1 MIDLFNIP
9 NSNQDI
15 KIFYAA
21 GTTWQTWTKPRKCS
35 YVWIMCI
42 GGGAGGSG
50 GATGGGSTVLQN
62 GGGSGGV
69 NRALF
74 QSNLLSDTL
83 FVQVGAGGAGGVA
96 GASGSNGARSFVS
109 FYPNNAINQNL
120 VCTSGNS
127 PAVGGNLNGLASAG
141 ETIATFANT
150 SFLSSS
156 NFLAVAGV
164 TAPVLSS
171 APVTNVTPLTSQIT
185 SPGACGG
192 SITPSLVSTAG
203 GNVLA
208 TSISPLI
215 SGGTPGITGVD
226 GGDGYT
232 SWKPLFGVG
241 GAGGAA
247 ATSGQVGSNG
257 GNGGIGCG
265 GGAAGQV
272 NGGPT
277 AGRGG
282 RGGDG
287 LVIIISF

>member
-1 MIDLFNIP
+1 
-9 NSNQDI
+9 
-15 KIFYAA
+15 
-21 GTTWQTWTKPRKCS
+21 
-35 YVWIMCI
+35 MCI
-42 GGGAGGSG
+42 GGGGGGAGGG
-50 GATGGGSTVLQN
+50 TGLGNTVLQN

-69 NRALF
+69 TRALF

-96 GASGSNGARSFVS
+96 GNSGSNGNRSFVS
-109 FYPNNAINQNL
+109 FYPNNAVNQNL

-127 PAVGGNLNGLASAG
+127 PAVGGNVNGLASAG
-141 ETIATFANT
+141 ETIATVANT
-150 SFLSSS
+150 TFLSLS
-156 NFLAVAGV
+156 NFIAIAGV
-164 TAPVLSS
+164 TAPAISTT
-171 APVTNVTPLTSQIT
+171 VTNVTPLTSQIT

-192 SITPSLVSTAG
+192 WINASIVSTAG

-208 TSISPLI
+208 TPFSPLI

-226 GGDGYT
+226 GGNGYT

-277 AGRGG
+277 RGIG
-282 RGGDG
+282 GKGGDG

>member
-1 MIDLFNIP
+1 MLDLFNIP
-9 NSNQDI
+9 NSQQDVQ
-15 KIFYAA
+15 IFYANGSA
-21 GTTWQTWTKPRKCS
+21 WQTWSKPRKCN

-50 GATGGGSTVLQN
+50 GGTGLGNTVLQN

-69 NRALF
+69 TRALF

-96 GASGSNGARSFVS
+96 GNSGSNGNRSFVS
-109 FYPNNAINQNL
+109 FYPNNAVNQNL

-127 PAVGGNLNGLASAG
+127 PAVGGNVNGLASAG
-141 ETIATFANT
+141 ETIATVANT
-150 SFLSSS
+150 TFLSLS
-156 NFLAVAGV
+156 NFIAIAGV
-164 TAPVLSS
+164 TAPAISTT
-171 APVTNVTPLTSQIT
+171 VTNVTPLTSQIT

-192 SITPSLVSTAG
+192 WINASIVSTAG

-208 TSISPLI
+208 TPFSPLI

-226 GGDGYT
+226 GGNGYT

-277 AGRGG
+277 RGIGG

>member
-1 MIDLFNIP
+1 MLDLSHIP
-9 NSNQDI
+9 NSQQVVR
-15 KIFYAA
+15 IFYSNGNAL
-21 GTTWQTWTKPRKCS
+21 QTWTKPKKCS
-35 YVWIMCI
+35 YVYIMCI

-50 GATGGGSTVLQN
+50 GGTGVGATVLQN

-74 QSNLLSDTL
+74 QANLLSDTL

-96 GASGSNGARSFVS
+96 GNSGSNGNRSFVS
-109 FYPNNAINQNL
+109 FYPNNTISQNL
-120 VCTSGNS
+120 VCTSGAN

-141 ETIATFANT
+141 ETIAIFT
-150 SFLSSS
+150 STAFLSSS
-156 NFLAVAGV
+156 NFLSVAGV
-164 TAPVLSS
+164 TAPVITNI
-171 APVTNVTPLTSQIT
+171 VTNVTPLTLQIT

-192 SITPSLVSTAG
+192 LITSSIVSTAG

-208 TSISPLI
+208 TPISPLV

-226 GGDGYT
+226 GGNGYT
-232 SWKPLFGVG
+232 SWNPLFGVG

-247 ATSGQVGSNG
+247 ATVGQIGGNG

-277 AGRGG
+277 AGIGG

>member
-1 MIDLFNIP
+1 MLDLSGIP
-9 NSNQDI
+9 NSKQDI

-21 GTTWQTWTKPRKCS
+21 GTTWQTWQKPRKCS
-35 YVWIMCI
+35 YVYIICI
-42 GGGAGGSG
+42 GGGGGGSG
-50 GATGGGSTVLQN
+50 GATGVGSTVLQN

-83 FVQVGAGGAGGVA
+83 FVQVGAGGAGGIV
-96 GASGSNGARSFVS
+96 GNSGSNGNRSFVS
-109 FYPNNAINQNL
+109 FYPNNAVSTNL
-120 VCTSGNS
+120 VCTSGAA
-127 PAVGGNLNGLASAG
+127 PAVGGNINGLASAG
-141 ETIATFANT
+141 ETIATLTNT
-150 SFLSSS
+150 AFLSSS
-156 NFLAVAGV
+156 NFLSVAGV
-164 TAPVLSS
+164 TAPAVIST
-171 APVTNVTPLTSQIT
+171 VTNVTPLSSQIT

-192 SITPSLVSTAG
+192 AITSSIVSTAG

-226 GGDGYT
+226 GGNGYT
-232 SWKPLFGVG
+232 SWNPLFGVG
-241 GAGGAA
+241 GAGGAG

-277 AGRGG
+277 AGIGG

>member
-9 NSNQDI
+9 NSRQDVQ
-15 KIFYAA
+15 IFYANGSA
-21 GTTWQTWTKPRKCS
+21 WQTWQKPRKCN
-35 YVWIMCI
+35 YVYIMCI

-50 GATGGGSTVLQN
+50 GGTGLGNTVLQN

-83 FVQVGAGGAGGVA
+83 FVQVGAGGAGGIA
-96 GASGSNGARSFVS
+96 GTNGSNGNRSFVS
-109 FYPNNAINQNL
+109 FYPNNAVNTNL
-120 VCTSGNS
+120 VCTSGDS
-127 PAVGGNLNGLASAG
+127 PAVGGNVNGLASAG

-150 SFLSSS
+150 PFLSLS
-156 NFLAVAGV
+156 NFIAIAGV
-164 TAPVLSS
+164 TAPAISTT
-171 APVTNVTPLTSQIT
+171 VTNVTPLTSQIT

-192 SITPSLVSTAG
+192 WINGSIVSTAG

-208 TSISPLI
+208 TPFSPLI

-226 GGDGYT
+226 GGNGYT

-277 AGRGG
+277 RGIG
-282 RGGDG
+282 GKGGDG

>member
-1 MIDLFNIP
+1 MLDLSGIP
-9 NSNQDI
+9 NSKQDI
-15 KIFYAA
+15 KIFYANGSA
-21 GTTWQTWTKPRKCS
+21 WQTWTKPKKCS

-50 GATGGGSTVLQN
+50 GVTGTGGTALQN

-69 NRALF
+69 TRALF
-74 QSNLLSDTL
+74 QANLLSDTL

-96 GASGSNGARSFVS
+96 GASGSNGNRSFVS
-109 FYPNNAINQNL
+109 FYPNNAVTQNL
-120 VCTSGNS
+120 VCISGNA
-127 PAVGGNLNGLASAG
+127 PAVGGNVNGLASAG
-141 ETIATFANT
+141 ETIATFGNT
-150 SFLSSS
+150 AFLSSS
-156 NFLAVAGV
+156 NFLAIAGV
-164 TAPVLSS
+164 TAPAVVNI
-171 APVTNVTPLTSQIT
+171 VTNVTPLTSQIT

-192 SITPSLVSTAG
+192 WINASIVSTAG

-208 TSISPLI
+208 TSISPVI
-215 SGGTPGITGVD
+215 SGGTPGLTGVD
-226 GGDGYT
+226 GGNGYT
-232 SWKPLFGVG
+232 SWNPLFGVG
-241 GAGGAA
+241 GAGGAG
-247 ATSGQVGSNG
+247 ATLGQVGSNG

>member
-9 NSNQDI
+9 NSQQDVQ
-15 KIFYAA
+15 IFYANGSA
-21 GTTWQTWTKPRKCS
+21 WQTWQKPRKCN
-35 YVWIMCI
+35 YVYIMCI
-42 GGGAGGSG
+42 GGGGGGAGGG
-50 GATGGGSTVLQN
+50 TGLGNTVLQN

-69 NRALF
+69 TRALF

-96 GASGSNGARSFVS
+96 GNSGSNGNRSFVS
-109 FYPNNAINQNL
+109 FYPNNAVNQNL

-127 PAVGGNLNGLASAG
+127 PAVGGNVNGLASAG
-141 ETIATFANT
+141 ETIATVANT
-150 SFLSSS
+150 TFLSLS
-156 NFLAVAGV
+156 NFIAIAGV
-164 TAPVLSS
+164 TAPAISTT
-171 APVTNVTPLTSQIT
+171 VTNVTPLTSQIT

-192 SITPSLVSTAG
+192 WINASIVSTAG

-208 TSISPLI
+208 TPFSPLI

-226 GGDGYT
+226 GGNGYT
-232 SWKPLFGVG
+232 SWKPLFGV
-241 GAGGAA
+241 AGGAA

-277 AGRGG
+277 RGIG
-282 RGGDG
+282 GKGGDG

>member
-9 NSNQDI
+9 NSQQDVQ
-15 KIFYAA
+15 IFYANGSA
-21 GTTWQTWTKPRKCS
+21 WQTWQKPRKCN
-35 YVWIMCI
+35 YVYIMCI

-50 GATGGGSTVLQN
+50 GVTGLGNTVLQN

-69 NRALF
+69 TRALF

-96 GASGSNGARSFVS
+96 SNSGSNGNRSFVS
-109 FYPNNAINQNL
+109 FYPNNAVNQNL

-127 PAVGGNLNGLASAG
+127 PAVGGNINGLASAG
-141 ETIATFANT
+141 ETIATVANT
-150 SFLSSS
+150 TFLSLS
-156 NFLAVAGV
+156 NFITIAGV
-164 TAPVLSS
+164 TAP
-171 APVTNVTPLTSQIT
+171 AITTTVTNVTPLTSQIT

-192 SITPSLVSTAG
+192 WINASIVSTAG

-208 TSISPLI
+208 TPFSPLI

-226 GGDGYT
+226 GGNGYT

-272 NGGPT
+272 NGDPA

-282 RGGDG
+282 KGGDG